1 MSKQSR
7 SDKSNCPIAYSL
19 DIFGDRWSLV
29 VLRDLVLWGKTRFAQ
44 MLESD
49 ERIASN
55 ILADRLE
62 RLERQGIIAREPDPT
77 DRRQKVCRVTTKGLS
92 LTPVL
97 LEIAAWGASNDA
109 NTGAPPGF
117 AAAFYTDRE
126 AYYHDHRRLISQL
139 LAASQRQSL

>member
-1 MSKQSR
+1 MNTQSR
-7 SDKSNCPIAYSL
+7 GNKSNCPIAYSL

-29 VLRDLVLWGKTRFAQ
+29 VLRDLVLWGKTRFAD
-44 MLESD
+44 LLDSD

-62 RLERQGIIAREPDPT
+62 RLECQGIIVRETDPD
-77 DRRQKVCRVTTKGLS
+77 DRRRKICRVTPKGVT

-97 LEIAAWGASNDA
+97 LEIAAWGASVDV

-117 AAAFYTDRE
+117 AAAFYADRE
-126 AYYHDHRRLISQL
+126 AYYRDHRKLISQL
-139 LAASQRQSL
+139 FEGG

>member
-29 VLRDLVLWGKTRFAQ
+29 VLRDLVLWGKTRFAE

-62 RLERQGIIAREPDPT
+62 RLERQGIIVREADPD
-77 DRRQKVCRVTTKGLS
+77 DRRQKICLVTEKGLT

-117 AAAFYTDRE
+117 AEAFYADRE
-126 AYYHDHRRLISQL
+126 SYYRDHRALIARLFQ
-139 LAASQRQSL
+139 AV